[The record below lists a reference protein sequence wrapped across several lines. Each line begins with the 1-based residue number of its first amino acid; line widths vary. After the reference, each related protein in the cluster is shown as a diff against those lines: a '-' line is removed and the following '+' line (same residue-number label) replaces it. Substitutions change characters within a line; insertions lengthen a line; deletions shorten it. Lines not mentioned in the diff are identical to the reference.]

1 MVAIQIISKILTTSD
16 NSIIDDNLL
25 DVSYFVGYEDE
36 FNFIENHIKQYGN
49 VPDKATFLSK
59 FPDFELVEV
68 AETDRYLIDTIREE
82 SLYHRSAGVLQK
94 FAEMLQTDSNA
105 ANEYLNSQM
114 GFLQPTYTVKATDII
129 AEANTRY
136 DEYIERKQ
144 HQDEWFFTTGFP
156 ELDDII
162 QGIQRTEEL
171 VVLFART
178 NQGKSWVLEKICT
191 HIWQIGYN
199 VGYISPEMTA
209 SSIGYRFD
217 TLVKSFS
224 NKGLMRGNNDI
235 SEESYKQY
243 IDSLNDHKNK
253 FLVATPVDFDR
264 KITVT
269 KLRNFIKTYKLD
281 ILAID
286 GITYITDERG
296 RRGDNKTTS
305 LTNISED
312 LMSLSIEVGIP
323 VMVVVQAGRGAVQDN
338 SANDLPELEHIR
350 DSDGIAYNASKV
362 ISIKQN
368 KDGILQLGI
377 KKQRFGA
384 VGGKLTYKW
393 DIDTGGFVFIPS
405 YDDAQPREKTE
416 RRVREVK
423 KQFNDKEDVF

>member
-1 MVAIQIISKILTTSD
+1 MVAIQIISKILTTAD

-36 FNFIENHIKQYGN
+36 FNFIQNHIKQYGN

-82 SLYHRSAGVLQK
+82 SLYHRSARVLQK

-105 ANEYLNSQM
+105 ANEYLNSQI
-114 GFLQPTYTVKATDII
+114 GFLQPTYSVKATDII

-243 IDSLNDHKNK
+243 IDSLNDRKNK

-269 KLRNFIKTYKLD
+269 KLRNFVKTYKLD

-416 RRVREVK
+416 RKVREVK

>member
-1 MVAIQIISKILTTSD
+1 M
-16 NSIIDDNLL
+16 
-25 DVSYFVGYEDE
+25 
-36 FNFIENHIKQYGN
+36 
-49 VPDKATFLSK
+49 
-59 FPDFELVEV
+59 
-68 AETDRYLIDTIREE
+68 
-82 SLYHRSAGVLQK
+82 YHRSAGVLQK

-114 GFLQPTYTVKATDII
+114 GFLQPTYSVKATDII
-129 AEANTRY
+129 AEAHTRY

-191 HIWQIGYN
+191 HIWKIGYN

-235 SEESYKQY
+235 SDESYKQY

-269 KLRNFIKTYKLD
+269 KLRNFVKTYKLD

-416 RRVREVK
+416 RKIREVK

>member
-1 MVAIQIISKILTTSD
+1 MVAIQIISKILTTAD

-36 FNFIENHIKQYGN
+36 FNFIQNHIKQYGN

-82 SLYHRSAGVLQK
+82 SLYRRSAGVLQK

-105 ANEYLNSQM
+105 ANEYLNSQI
-114 GFLQPTYTVKATDII
+114 GFLQPTYSVKATDII

-235 SEESYKQY
+235 SEEAYKQY

-269 KLRNFIKTYKLD
+269 KLRNFVKTYKLD

-416 RRVREVK
+416 RKIREVK